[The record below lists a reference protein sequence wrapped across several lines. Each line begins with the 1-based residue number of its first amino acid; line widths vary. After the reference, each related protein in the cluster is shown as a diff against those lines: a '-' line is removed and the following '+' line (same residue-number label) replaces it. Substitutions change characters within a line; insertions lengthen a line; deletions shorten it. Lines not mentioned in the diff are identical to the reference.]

1 MNVLSNSLFD
11 EQDVTAGPDDQAC
24 LDK

>member
-1 MNVLSNSLFD
+1 MNVLSNFLFD
-11 EQDVTAGPDDQAC
+11 EQDVTADPDDQAC